1 MEMDY
6 GMVGFDLGIGV
17 VEPPAPKYEPPPPA
31 EKGFTRSPEEDEEVV
46 CPNCGDELAV
56 GKDEMKQ
63 QIWVVKSCGHV
74 SAFRM
79 ATLIPRKSKLINFP
93 GLLWR
98 VCYPRSPCEYE

>member
-74 SAFRM
+74 SVFQMPILVLR
-79 ATLIPRKSKLINFP
+79 TSKLINF
-93 GLLWR
+93 
-98 VCYPRSPCEYE
+98 

>member
-1 MEMDY
+1 
-6 GMVGFDLGIGV
+6 LGGTLA
-17 VEPPAPKYEPPPPA
+17 EPPTPKYEPPPPA

-56 GKDEMKQ
+56 GKDETKQ

-74 SAFRM
+74 SACLY
-79 ATLIPRKSKLINFP
+79 ANFGLGNIKANELL

-98 VCYPRSPCEYE
+98 VCHPRPRHKHE